1 MDSIGKSSKS
11 KSSKSSKS
19 KSNSNKSR
27 SKSKSPKEYPITE
40 SRKFPKFPKNAVFP
54 DSEYAKTQK
63 RENSHH
69 SVNPIKHWPPSR
81 KDVTAANVEIACNDH
96 SLPQRIRT
104 HILELRGRN
113 IRCVGVSLMSNG
125 VYVIAG
131 HNGYHYAVGEELGYG
146 KKKGKSKKNKSKSKS
161 KKSKSKKNKK

>member
-11 KSSKSSKS
+11 KSSKSIG
-19 KSNSNKSR
+19 KSR
-27 SKSKSPKEYPITE
+27 SRSRSKSPKEYPITE

-69 SVNPIKHWPPSR
+69 SFNTIKHWPPSR

-113 IRCVGVSLMSNG
+113 IRCIGVSLMSNG

-131 HNGYHYAVGEELGYG
+131 NNGYHYAVGEELGYG
-146 KKKGKSKKNKSKSKS
+146 KKKGKSKKNSKS
-161 KKSKSKKNKK
+161 KKGKSKKNKKGK

>member
-11 KSSKSSKS
+11 KSNKSSSKS
-19 KSNSNKSR
+19 KSNRSKSSSR
-27 SKSKSPKEYPITE
+27 SRSKSPKEYPITE

-69 SVNPIKHWPPSR
+69 SFNTIKHWPPSR

-113 IRCVGVSLMSNG
+113 IRCIGVSLMSNG

-131 HNGYHYAVGEELGYG
+131 NNGYHYAVGEELGYG
-146 KKKGKSKKNKSKSKS
+146 KKKGKSKKNSKS
-161 KKSKSKKNKK
+161 KKGKSKKNKK

>member
-11 KSSKSSKS
+11 
-19 KSNSNKSR
+19 NKSR
-27 SKSKSPKEYPITE
+27 SRSRSRSKSPKEYPITE
-40 SRKFPKFPKNAVFP
+40 SRKFPKFPKNAVFS

-69 SVNPIKHWPPSR
+69 SFNPIKHWPPSR
-81 KDVTAANVEIACNDH
+81 KDVTAANIEIACNDH

-104 HILELRGRN
+104 RILELRGRN

-146 KKKGKSKKNKSKSKS
+146 KKKSKSKKNKSKSK
-161 KKSKSKKNKK
+161 KGKSKKNKGK

>member
-11 KSSKSSKS
+11 NRSKSSKS
-19 KSNSNKSR
+19 IGKSSSKSR
-27 SKSKSPKEYPITE
+27 SKSPKEYPITE

-69 SVNPIKHWPPSR
+69 SFNTIKHWPPSR

-104 HILELRGRN
+104 RILELRGRN
-113 IRCVGVSLMSNG
+113 IRCIGVSLMSNG

-131 HNGYHYAVGEELGYG
+131 NNGYHYAVGEELGYG
-146 KKKGKSKKNKSKSKS
+146 KKKGKSKKNSKS
-161 KKSKSKKNKK
+161 KKGKSKKNKKGK